1 MTDNGD
7 GRPGLAYV
15 TARHLYRS
23 VVYTGVYLCGF
34 AVVALGPTLYALG
47 TPDSPLAGYLVLP
60 LAGLALHTGQL
71 QATRQLRD
79 GEPERSRFVQ
89 ASFTLF
95 SWVYYNGLIVAAA
108 LAGVTLAP
116 HAPAAAVAVAFLL
129 PVADI
134 EATRDYGVGL
144 MALTARTAA
153 ALGAS
158 AERLYEDS
166 ATEEAVEGLTQ
177 FLSTPSDAVPPALRR
192 LSVRS
197 LAVGRSR

>member
-1 MTDNGD
+1 MTGHDD
-7 GRPGLAYV
+7 GRRGLAYV
-15 TARHLYRS
+15 TVRHLYRS
-23 VVYTGVYLCGF
+23 VVYTAVHLCGF
-34 AVVALGPTLYALG
+34 VVVALGPTLYALG
-47 TPDSPLAGYLVLP
+47 TPDSPLAGFLLLP
-60 LAGLALHTGQL
+60 LVGLALHTGQL
-71 QATRQLRD
+71 QATGELRD
-79 GEPERSRFVQ
+79 SQPERSRFRQ

-95 SWVYYNGLIVAAA
+95 SWVYYNALVVAAA

-153 ALGAS
+153 VLGAS
-158 AERLYEDS
+158 ADRLSENS